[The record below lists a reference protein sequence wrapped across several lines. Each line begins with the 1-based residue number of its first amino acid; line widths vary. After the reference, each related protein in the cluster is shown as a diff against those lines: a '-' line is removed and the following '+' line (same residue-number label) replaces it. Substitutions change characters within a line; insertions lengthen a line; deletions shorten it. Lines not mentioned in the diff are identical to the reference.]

1 MAIISSYPVS
11 IPQLADKILGTN
23 AVDAYGN
30 PVINNP
36 TSQYTFTSVKTLVD
50 QHYIQ
55 KISTSN
61 AVAIIPGVDNTGI
74 PIIFGAADITTLDVA
89 YSAATGTTTFRTLG
103 SYCVQQIYYAQATS
117 GNNIQLNFKTIQ
129 NGDVT
134 DSTEGTQVGQTT
146 ATSFLSNASTA
157 RHRVDVTYYIDI
169 ISEATYHN
177 FWIQNPSTGAPGSLQ
192 PQTIPGSWGTNVP
205 SAQLIITKLV

>member
-50 QHYIQ
+50 QHYNE
-55 KISTSN
+55 KL
-61 AVAIIPGVDNTGI
+61 VAFNDQPIEPIVDNIGMVIT
-74 PIIFGAADITTLDVA
+74 FGAAQGSIT
-89 YSAATGTTTFRTLG
+89 SAVSIIADGTVTFNETG
-103 SYCVQQIYYAQATS
+103 SYIVQQIYYAQATS

>member
-89 YSAATGTTTFRTLG
+89 YSAATGTITFRTLG

>member
-11 IPQLADKILGTN
+11 IPQLADKILGSN
-23 AVDAYGN
+23 AVDAYGT

-36 TSQYTFTSVKTLVD
+36 TVQYTFNSVKTIID

-74 PIIFGAADITTLDVA
+74 PIIFGAVDITTPDVS
-89 YSAATGTTTFRTLG
+89 YTAATGTITFRTLG
-103 SYCVQQIYYAQATS
+103 SYCVQQLYYAQATS
-117 GNNIQLNFKTIQ
+117 GNNIQLNFKTLQ
-129 NGDVT
+129 G
-134 DSTEGTQVGQTT
+134 GATQVGPTT

-157 RHRVDVTYYIDI
+157 RHRIDITSYIDI
-169 ISEATYHN
+169 DIEGTYHN
-177 FWIQNPSTGAPGSLQ
+177 FWVQNPSTGAPGSLQ
-192 PQTIPGSWGTNVP
+192 PQTIPGAWGTDVP